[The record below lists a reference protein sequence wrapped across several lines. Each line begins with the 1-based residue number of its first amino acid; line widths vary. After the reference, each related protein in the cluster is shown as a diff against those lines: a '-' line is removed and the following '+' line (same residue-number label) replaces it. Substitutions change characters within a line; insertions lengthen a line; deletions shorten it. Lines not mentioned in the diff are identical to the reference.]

1 MIAARIDPPQTD
13 PRQFE
18 GQLAPRHQTAKAPR
32 SDRLGRLQSGPP
44 LLAVLN
50 AEGGGK

>member
-18 GQLAPRHQTAKAPR
+18 GQLAPRHQPLKRHGAI
-32 SDRLGRLQSGPP
+32 DWVDFQSGPP